1 MEISKTDKELRLFFN
16 NSIFGAFFMMLDK
29 PITWNDQAN
38 KEELIEYILHHLRI
52 TRVNQA
58 FLDQYSSEEKEMIG
72 KTPFDFFE
80 HDLDQEKTLLTN
92 IFNHGKFR
100 GVSYEQKKDGTRVVF
115 EGDYVVLYEDDDPQK
130 RVIGVFGVQQEI
142 TKRIEQQEKLQK
154 ALEEK
159 DMLLSEIHHRIKN
172 NLSIIS
178 GLLNIQ
184 VLETDNEIVKE
195 KLTDSM
201 FRIQTVAKIHDI
213 IYHEKHFSE
222 IDFSITLEKLIH
234 SIREVFLDGKS
245 IDVQLDLDAV
255 YLDMK
260 HAIPFALIVNEL
272 VTNIFK
278 HAFKGKESGKINVHI
293 YQKEAHIHFKIEDD
307 GVGIPKDFNLKKSN
321 SLGIQM
327 ILMLSQQINGEPV
340 FDNNKPGTRFLLKF
354 PAIF

>member
-16 NSIFGAFFMMLDK
+16 NSIFGAFFMMLDE
-29 PITWNDQAN
+29 PVTWNDQAN

-72 KTPFDFFE
+72 KTPFDFFQ
-80 HDLDQEKTLLTN
+80 HDLDQEKGLLTN
-92 IFNHGKFR
+92 IFDYGTYR
-100 GVSYEQKKDGTRVVF
+100 DISYEQKNDGTPVVF
-115 EGDYVVLYEDDDPQK
+115 EGDYVVLYEDDDPRK
-130 RVIGVFGVQQEI
+130 RVTGVFGVQQEI
-142 TKRIEQQEKLQK
+142 TKRIEHQENLQK

-159 DMLLSEIHHRIKN
+159 ELLLSEIHHRIKN

-178 GLLNIQ
+178 WLLNIQ
-184 VLETDNEIVKE
+184 ALESDNDVVKE

-222 IDFSITLEKLIH
+222 IDFSITLEKLIQ
-234 SIREVFLDGKS
+234 SIKEVLLDGKS
-245 IDVQLDLDAV
+245 IDIHFDLNEV

-278 HAFKGKESGKINVHI
+278 HAFRGKENGKIIVHI
-293 YQKEAHIHFKIEDD
+293 YQKDEYIHFKIEDD
-307 GVGIPKDFNLKKSN
+307 GIGIPKDFNLKKSN

-327 ILMLSQQINGEPV
+327 IIMLSQQIKGEPV
-340 FDNNKPGTRFLLKF
+340 FDNNKPGTRFMLKF
-354 PAIF
+354 PVSG